1 MQEKKELSY
10 DRDRRK
16 LGNRCGFFSLGRPT
30 IVNADRKGTTQVGCK
45 LGRLRVVGSGRW
57 RSL

>member
-16 LGNRCGFFSLGRPT
+16 LGNRCGFLSVGRPT
-30 IVNADRKGTTQVGCK
+30 IVNR
-45 LGRLRVVGSGRW
+45 RSESG
-57 RSL
+57 LPTPVEN